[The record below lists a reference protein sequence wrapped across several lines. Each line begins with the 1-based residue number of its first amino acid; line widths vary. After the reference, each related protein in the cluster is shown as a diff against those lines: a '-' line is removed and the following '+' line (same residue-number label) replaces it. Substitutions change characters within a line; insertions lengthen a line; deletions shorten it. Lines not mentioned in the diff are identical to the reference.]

1 MSDDSDDDLDCIA
14 PRTKTV
20 VSRKRKDR
28 SPSVGEDDEEKEEA
42 VAVVVEEEEEEQ
54 KSLRDKRT
62 LQTVRTV
69 RHEHGTGE
77 RVLMTDDEDDD
88 TYGEWKRKRK
98 MAEDGGRKRTVT
110 KASRPG
116 GLGAKIKKDPVER
129 KVPEKKNRGEDAL
142 VISCS
147 YLAFPCI

>member
-1 MSDDSDDDLDCIA
+1 MPDVHAVSSDDSDDDLDCIA
-14 PRTKTV
+14 PHTKV
-20 VSRKRKDR
+20 VVPRKRKVR
-28 SPSVGEDDEEKEEA
+28 PPSVGEDDEEEE
-42 VAVVVEEEEEEQ
+42 VVVAEQ
-54 KSLRDKRT
+54 EQESLHDKRAS
-62 LQTVRTV
+62 QIVRTV

-88 TYGEWKRKRK
+88 TYGEWKRK
-98 MAEDGGRKRTVT
+98 MAEDGKRKRTVA

-116 GLGAKIKKDPVER
+116 GLGAKIKRDPVER

-147 YLAFPCI
+147 CLAFPCT